1 MKTLIMEAKQKKILK
16 NYEREKGNKLWQQ
29 WGRGSHTNMTTD
41 LQKSL
46 PLDVSLFMYL
56 KYLDP
61 TNDKKEISVV
71 RIGKLVQLLSH
82 ATT

>member
-1 MKTLIMEAKQKKILK
+1 MTAM
-16 NYEREKGNKLWQQ
+16 
-29 WGRGSHTNMTTD
+29 RGTYTNMTTD

-61 TNDKKEISVV
+61 TNHKKEISVV

>member
-1 MKTLIMEAKQKKILK
+1 
-16 NYEREKGNKLWQQ
+16 
-29 WGRGSHTNMTTD
+29 MTTD

-46 PLDVSLFMYL
+46 PLHVSLFMYL

-61 TNDKKEISVV
+61 TNDKKEISAV